1 MVANKVNP
9 NKPTPRCII
18 IKMAKA
24 KDKERT
30 LKTARENQRVNCKG
44 TKEMLQSGEKWW
56 NSQSRK
62 RRKNLASSTQED
74 YHLE

>member
-9 NKPTPRCII
+9 NKPPPRCII

-30 LKTARENQRVNCKG
+30 LKTAREKPRVNCKG
-44 TKEMLQSGEKWW
+44 TKDMLQS
-56 NSQSRK
+56 
-62 RRKNLASSTQED
+62 RRK
-74 YHLE
+74 

>member
-30 LKTARENQRVNCKG
+30 LKTARENQKVNCKG
-44 TKEMLQSGEKWW
+44 TKEMLQSG
-56 NSQSRK
+56 RK
-62 RRKNLASSTQED
+62 
-74 YHLE
+74 